1 MIKRGQV
8 VDLLELMN
16 IESGYVISQSI
27 FKGDRIDVTEYGLGC
42 DEMISFEK
50 SANDKLYIALKGK
63 LKIRTKTDDI
73 CEYALDPF
81 QMFYVEK
88 EQYRE
93 ISGAKD
99 YAFLMLTLRSDMMI
113 KHLEKE
119 LVFNLSDQVP
129 YQENKIVSK
138 TISNNE
144 GLIMT
149 LFAFDG
155 EQEIST
161 HSAPGDALVIALDG
175 AADITIDGKLY
186 SVKKGESIIM
196 PANVPHAVK
205 VSEHYQ
211 MLLIVSK

>member
-1 MIKRGQV
+1 MDTEPGF
-8 VDLLELMN
+8 
-16 IESGYVISQSI
+16 VISQS
-27 FKGDRIDVTEYGLGC
+27 FYKSASIDATAYGLAG
-42 DEMISFEK
+42 DQMLSFEK
-50 SANDKLYIALKGK
+50 SADDKIYIALKGK
-63 LKIRTKTDDI
+63 LKIRTKADDV

-81 QMFYVEK
+81 QILYIEK
-88 EQYRE
+88 DRYRE
-93 ISGAKD
+93 ISGEDD
-99 YAFLMLTLRSDMMI
+99 YAFLMITLRSDNMI

-119 LVFNLSDQVP
+119 KVFNLSDQVP

-149 LFAFDG
+149 LLAFDG

-175 AADITIDGKLY
+175 EADITIDGKLHC
-186 SVKKGESIIM
+186 VKKGESIIM
-196 PANVPHAVK
+196 PANVPHAVNVK
-205 VSEHYQ
+205 KRYQ